1 MRKRFIRLACVFF
14 LLSQSAHAQV
24 IISLLFG
31 DKLNSGKVEF
41 GLDGGVNF
49 SSLTGNPGSSPRTGF
64 NLGFYFDIKTGGSW
78 MVHTGVIVK
87 SPMGARG
94 MEPYLLNNTTLD
106 SIFQTGQVERTFGY
120 FNVPAEIKYMFP
132 NRIYVEGGFMM
143 GLLISAHDEFQQKI
157 VSSNDLTY
165 VLNIRDHLHRFD
177 IGPIV
182 GLGYRLMS
190 GYGLNL
196 GIRYYYGLLN
206 ITADNLF
213 PAQYN
218 RSLYLVIGI
227 PVGAGKMKKKAQ
239 KS

>member
-1 MRKRFIRLACVFF
+1 MGKAFIRLSCVFI
-14 LLSQSAHAQV
+14 LLTQSAHAQV

-49 SSLTGNPGSSPRTGF
+49 SSLTGNPGSNARTGF
-64 NLGFYFDIKTGGSW
+64 NLGFYFDIKTNGNW
-78 MVHTGVIVK
+78 MIHTGVIVK
-87 SPMGARG
+87 STMGARG
-94 MEPYLLNNTTLD
+94 LQPYALNNITLD
-106 SIFQTGQVERTFGY
+106 SIFQTGQVERTLGY
-120 FNVPAEIKYMFP
+120 FNVPVEMKYMFP
-132 NRIYVEGGFMM
+132 NRLYVEGGFMM
-143 GLLISAHDEFQQKI
+143 GLMISAHDEFQQKI
-157 VSSNDLTY
+157 VTTNDLTY

-177 IGPIV
+177 IGPIA

-196 GIRYYYGLLN
+196 GVRYYYGLLN
-206 ITADNLF
+206 ISSDNMF

-218 RSLYLVIGI
+218 RSLYVVIGI

-239 KS
+239 SS